1 MALIK
6 EIRKEALNSQIL
18 SQLGGDATSLVS
30 SYDFYVLTLTDG
42 TALLVSYCYYTN
54 LSKYTPYQSSPMYK
68 VDSNT
73 LTYEETIKCVDDAD
87 LLGLNW
93 SLFTTDGKDL
103 LCEFLNSESGFKGG
117 NYTGWLDTDEVN
129 PVNAPAILNGANCI
143 SLTKPSTSKYR
154 SFCYVEFDSIEDLE
168 SALIIQEPIDDSVVD
183 DSLTPT
189 PTDTGGSTSPT
200 PTDTGGST
208 SPTPTDSDAVEV
220 KKKSKNILPLVGL
233 AAIGLVLLNKKK

>member
-6 EIRKEALNSQIL
+6 EIRKEALNSQIVG
-18 SQLGGDATSLVS
+18 QLGGDAESLPS

-54 LSKYTPYQSSPMYK
+54 LSKYTPLDSSGMYK
-68 VDSNT
+68 VDSKT

-93 SLFTTDGKDL
+93 SLFTRDGKDL
-103 LCEFLNSESGFKGG
+103 LCEFLNSESGFEGRPF
-117 NYTGWLDTDEVN
+117 TGWLDTDEVN
-129 PVNAPAILNGANCI
+129 PANPPAILNGTNCI
-143 SLTKPSTSKYR
+143 LVGKPSTSKYR
-154 SFCYVEFDSIEDLE
+154 AFCYAEFDSIEDLE
-168 SALIIQEPIDDSVVD
+168 SALIIEEPIDDSVVD
-183 DSLTPT
+183 D
-189 PTDTGGSTSPT
+189 
-200 PTDTGGST
+200 

-220 KKKSKNILPLVGL
+220 KKKSKNILLGL